1 MFLVQ
6 IGTFR
11 KSNSAVSVS
20 PDFRHDV
27 PRRYKAFMLFG
38 SISSAVLHYK
48 EKDIDKYNIEPK
60 ENYEKLTAVFT
71 LKWSSNFW

>member
-1 MFLVQ
+1 MQ
-6 IGTFR
+6 IVTFW
-11 KSNSAVSVS
+11 KSNRAVSVS

-27 PRRYKAFMLFG
+27 PRRYKALMLFG

-48 EKDIDKYNIEPK
+48 KKLISQYKLKHK

-71 LKWSSNFW
+71 LK